1 MNELWIVS
9 GFIFIFLH
17 GFFFFFWL
25 NILYIVV
32 VWHILIVIC
41 CCLAYSY
48 CYLIFFFFKGLR
60 TMFGVK
66 IILCEK
72 CYIHN
77 ISTTILQQILY
88 KNLLF
93 MTKKEMFMVT
103 QFKTNNSFSSKICEN
118 VTYIESKFLTFFSQ
132 DVQIFFFFSP

>member
-1 MNELWIVS
+1 MSNFYRMGWTSYELLVVLFLFS
-9 GFIFIFLH
+9 CMVLFIYLFL
-17 GFFFFFWL
+17 L

-32 VWHILIVIC
+32 VWHILIVIWF
-41 CCLAYSY
+41 
-48 CYLIFFFFKGLR
+48 FFFFKMIKDYVWGQD
-60 TMFGVK
+60 FF
-66 IILCEK
+66 CEK

-93 MTKKEMFMVT
+93 MTKKKMFMVT

-118 VTYIESKFLTFFSQ
+118 VTFIESKFLTFFSQ
-132 DVQIFFFFSP
+132 DVRFFFFFFFP

>member
-9 GFIFIFLH
+9 GFFFFSLAW
-17 GFFFFFWL
+17 FFFFFWL

-32 VWHILIVIC
+32 VWHILIVIW
-41 CCLAYSY
+41 
-48 CYLIFFFFKGLR
+48 FFFFFFFFVFKGLR
-60 TMFGVK
+60 IMFGVK
-66 IILCEK
+66 IFFCEK

-103 QFKTNNSFSSKICEN
+103 QFKTNNNFSSKICEN
-118 VTYIESKFLTFFSQ
+118 VTFIESKFLTFFSQ
-132 DVQIFFFFSP
+132 DVRFFFFHRINKTY